1 MEDERPEGSKE
12 AGRPRTSST
21 RSPRGLDHT
30 MNGSKEPTA
39 RKEVRLKGNG
49 PIGAKSRAAKIPQRA
64 LPQVPQGFDA
74 QYEMGVST
82 VLYSAVQGTHNAPPL
97 PLPPAQVSKA
107 EIGGCRGS
115 ILFHLNFT
123 LHLLPSKPSAADEG
137 LVSLKPEPPG
147 PGLLHSLRFAKAR
160 FDGLHLPL
168 TDLSNDCSGQT
179 IAIMAMLASKSPF
192 PTVMGGSSL
201 IPNPPPT
208 AIPSS
213 RRTPV
218 MPAHNFTSPTD
229 SDFSDSDGSDSVK
242 TWDEDKVCDYL
253 RSVKCGEYE
262 KLFRK
267 NHINGENLLEM
278 DKEVLKEMGIDKVGD
293 RVRLFLGIKK
303 LRTKAYANQKKRN
316 RESFAGLDIQVMASA
331 GGSPR
336 PSNPRAMQSSRDNR
350 RYSRQIDA
358 SALLEG
364 ALSNSRPNSPLQ
376 IPDLRGPRQQR
387 YPAGTGY
394 LSNAGSTSAAR
405 QTGSSSDVPPSR
417 LGQDVIRVIS
427 TGGVTKVV
435 KIADCNTCA
444 EVMRVTLRKFA
455 LREDH
460 ERNYCFWVLTG
471 IDPDP
476 SQCRRLGDTE
486 LWRIIKDQRRPER
499 NRLILRRVPAA
510 EPGEAELQRAA
521 AIALEEEQ
529 QKHSR
534 ALEGVDKRSQL
545 KVQKVLGE
553 KWNDQLQS
561 PLSPASFQDRER
573 SVSNAAKDLER
584 PDDSDSR
591 SLQQRK
597 VALRQFGGL
606 RPPSELIASD
616 LTSYFPDH
624 RREDIDRTARL
635 SMRRSTRL
643 SKINS
648 RLSVASNLSFAS
660 SVQDAPPIPTIAD
673 SWLSGSAHVAKIRS
687 RDSHGRIPTI
697 YNRDSI
703 ASSMLDTLQEESPIE
718 PNRKS
723 YVSFSESNSD
733 TAAVSV
739 TDPEGNLTTTSYF
752 EGDGSTGSGSLQD
765 LKQALSDDGD
775 DPDEELQSFLSGDSW
790 DDNKW
795 MKGALIGQGSFGSVY
810 LALHAVTGELLAV
823 KQVETPSGA
832 NSQSDARKK
841 SMIEALKRE
850 ISLLRDLRHANIV
863 QYLGCSSSA
872 DHLNIFLE
880 YVTGGSVQTML
891 NSYGALPEPLVRSFV
906 RQILTGLS
914 YLHNRDIIHRDIKG
928 ANILVDNK
936 GTIKISD
943 FGISKKLEASNLLG
957 GANNNKHRPSL
968 QGSVFWM
975 APEVVKQ
982 TSYTRK
988 ADIWS
993 LGCLVVEMMTGTHPF
1008 PDCSQL
1014 QAIFKIG
1021 GGKAAPTM
1029 PEHAS
1034 EEAKRFL
1041 AQTFEIDHN
1050 LRPSADDLMLSPFL
1064 APIT

>member
-1 MEDERPEGSKE
+1 
-12 AGRPRTSST
+12 
-21 RSPRGLDHT
+21 
-30 MNGSKEPTA
+30 
-39 RKEVRLKGNG
+39 
-49 PIGAKSRAAKIPQRA
+49 
-64 LPQVPQGFDA
+64 
-74 QYEMGVST
+74 
-82 VLYSAVQGTHNAPPL
+82 
-97 PLPPAQVSKA
+97 
-107 EIGGCRGS
+107 
-115 ILFHLNFT
+115 
-123 LHLLPSKPSAADEG
+123 
-137 LVSLKPEPPG
+137 
-147 PGLLHSLRFAKAR
+147 
-160 FDGLHLPL
+160 
-168 TDLSNDCSGQT
+168 
-179 IAIMAMLASKSPF
+179 MAMLASKASF
-192 PTVMGGSSL
+192 PTAMSGSTLVPSSSQSAM
-201 IPNPPPT
+201 PPPRRAP

-213 RRTPV
+213 SQTY
-218 MPAHNFTSPTD
+218 ASPTE
-229 SDFSDSDGSDSVK
+229 SDFSDTDSPDSVK
-242 TWDEDKVCDYL
+242 NWDEDKVCEYL

-262 KLFRK
+262 KIFRK

-278 DKEVLKEMGIDKVGD
+278 DKEVLKEMGIEKVGD

-316 RESFAGLDIQVMASA
+316 RDSFGGLDIQIMSA
-331 GGSPR
+331 PGGSPR
-336 PSNPRAMQSSRDNR
+336 PLNTTRGMPTPSANK
-350 RYSRQIDA
+350 RYSRQIDLGGLDLSKA
-358 SALLEG
+358 S
-364 ALSNSRPNSPLQ
+364 SRPNSPL
-376 IPDLRGPRQQR
+376 PGSDMRTARQQR
-387 YPAGTGY
+387 YPQGASY
-394 LSNAGSTSAAR
+394 QNQPSRLP
-405 QTGSSSDVPPSR
+405 GSSSEVSASR
-417 LGQDVIRVIS
+417 LVTTHTRNTSSMDGSLMAALPQGQDVIRVIS

-435 KIADCNTCA
+435 KIADCNTCE

-460 ERNYCFWVLTG
+460 ERNYCFWVLAG

-510 EPGEAELQRAA
+510 EPGDAELQRAA
-521 AIALEEEQ
+521 AIAMEEEQ
-529 QKHSR
+529 QKHAR
-534 ALEGVDKRSQL
+534 ALETVDKRSQL
-545 KVQKVLGE
+545 KVQKMLGE
-553 KWNDQLQS
+553 NWNEQLQS
-561 PLSPASFQDRER
+561 PLSPISYQDRER
-573 SVSNAAKDLER
+573 NLHNAARDLER
-584 PDDSDSR
+584 PPSSESSR
-591 SLQQRK
+591 PQRRK
-597 VALRQFGGL
+597 TGLRQFGGL

-624 RREDIDRTARL
+624 PREDIDRTARL

-643 SKINS
+643 SKVNS
-648 RLSVASNLSFAS
+648 RLSVASSLSYAS
-660 SVQDAPPIPTIAD
+660 SFQDAPPIPTIAD
-673 SWLSGSAHVAKIRS
+673 SWLNAGNSQVAKVRPV
-687 RDSHGRIPTI
+687 SHMRPPHG
-697 YNRDSI
+697 YNRDSV

-723 YVSFSESNSD
+723 YVSFAESSSD
-733 TAAVSV
+733 SAAGLSV
-739 TDPEGNLTTTSYF
+739 TDPEGNTTTASYF
-752 EGDGSTGSGSLQD
+752 DGDTSTGSGSFQELR
-765 LKQALSDDGD
+765 QALTDDGD
-775 DPDEELQSFLSGDSW
+775 DADEELQSFLAGESW

-823 KQVETPSGA
+823 KQVETPAPGA
-832 NSQSDARKK
+832 NSQNDTRKK

-850 ISLLRDLRHANIV
+850 ISLLRDLRHPNIV
-863 QYLGCSSSA
+863 QYLGCSSSS
-872 DHLNIFLE
+872 DYLNIFLE
-880 YVTGGSVQTML
+880 YVPGGSVQTML

-943 FGISKKLEASNLLG
+943 FGISKKLEATNILS
-957 GANNNKHRPSL
+957 GAANSKHRPSL

-993 LGCLVVEMMTGTHPF
+993 LGCLVVEMMTGSHPF

-1021 GGKAAPTM
+1021 GGKAAPTI
-1029 PEHAS
+1029 PDHSS
-1034 EEAKRFL
+1034 EEGKTFL

-1050 LRPSADDLMLSPFL
+1050 LRPSADELMLSPFL
-1064 APIT
+1064 VPIT

>member
-1 MEDERPEGSKE
+1 
-12 AGRPRTSST
+12 
-21 RSPRGLDHT
+21 
-30 MNGSKEPTA
+30 
-39 RKEVRLKGNG
+39 
-49 PIGAKSRAAKIPQRA
+49 
-64 LPQVPQGFDA
+64 
-74 QYEMGVST
+74 
-82 VLYSAVQGTHNAPPL
+82 
-97 PLPPAQVSKA
+97 
-107 EIGGCRGS
+107 
-115 ILFHLNFT
+115 
-123 LHLLPSKPSAADEG
+123 
-137 LVSLKPEPPG
+137 
-147 PGLLHSLRFAKAR
+147 
-160 FDGLHLPL
+160 
-168 TDLSNDCSGQT
+168 
-179 IAIMAMLASKSPF
+179 MAMLASKASF
-192 PTVMGGSSL
+192 PTGLGPTALAPVTSQHAMA
-201 IPNPPPT
+201 PPRRAPTMPPT
-208 AIPSS
+208 GAYG
-213 RRTPV
+213 
-218 MPAHNFTSPTD
+218 SPTE
-229 SDFSDSDGSDSVK
+229 SEFSENDPSDSVK
-242 TWDEDKVCDYL
+242 NWDEDKVCEYL
-253 RSVKCGEYE
+253 RTVKCGDYE
-262 KLFRK
+262 KVFRK

-278 DKEVLKEMGIDKVGD
+278 DKDVLKEMGVEKVGD
-293 RVRLFLGIKK
+293 RVRLFLSIKK
-303 LRTKAYANQKKRN
+303 LRTRAYANEKKRN
-316 RESFAGLDIQVMASA
+316 RDSFGGLDIHITAPS

-336 PSNPRAMQSSRDNR
+336 PPNTARAMPTSSTNK
-350 RYSRQIDA
+350 RYSRQIDIYGGLD
-358 SALLEG
+358 SG
-364 ALSNSRPNSPLQ
+364 KTTSRPNSPL
-376 IPDLRGPRQQR
+376 PGTDLRTLRTRGKTYVTSPVNTHGQR
-387 YPAGTGY
+387 MVTATPDNPANRLVTNHTRNN
-394 LSNAGSTSAAR
+394 SSMDGSLMAALP
-405 QTGSSSDVPPSR
+405 Q
-417 LGQDVIRVIS
+417 GQEVIRVIS
-427 TGGVTKVV
+427 THGVTKVV
-435 KIADCNTCA
+435 KIADCNTCE

-460 ERNYCFWVLTG
+460 ERNYCFWVLAG

-499 NRLILRRVPAA
+499 NRLILRRVPAG

-521 AIALEEEQ
+521 AIAMEEEQ
-529 QKHSR
+529 QKHAR
-534 ALEGVDKRSQL
+534 ALETVDKRSQL
-545 KVQKVLGE
+545 KVQKMLGE

-561 PLSPASFQDRER
+561 PLSPISYQDRER
-573 SVSNAAKDLER
+573 NLHNAAKDLER
-584 PDDSDSR
+584 PQSVVEALPTR
-591 SLQQRK
+591 RMPG
-597 VALRQFGGL
+597 ALRQFGGL

-624 RREDIDRTARL
+624 TREDIDRTARL

-643 SKINS
+643 SKVNS

-660 SVQDAPPIPTIAD
+660 SIQDAPPIPTIAD
-673 SWLSGSAHVAKIRS
+673 SWLNANSQLAKVKTRDSAHIR
-687 RDSHGRIPTI
+687 PPQNA
-697 YNRDSI
+697 YNRDSVT
-703 ASSMLDTLQEESPIE
+703 SSMLDTLQEESSIE

-723 YVSFSESNSD
+723 YVSFTESSSD
-733 TAAVSV
+733 STALSV
-739 TDPEGNLTTTSYF
+739 TDPEGNTRTTSYYD
-752 EGDGSTGSGSLQD
+752 GDNSTGSGSGSGSFQEIR
-765 LKQALSDDGD
+765 QALTKDGD
-775 DPDEELQSFLSGDSW
+775 DVDEELQSFLAGESWGD
-790 DDNKW
+790 DKW

-823 KQVETPSGA
+823 KQVETPAPGA
-832 NSQSDARKK
+832 NSQGDTRKK

-872 DHLNIFLE
+872 DYLNIFLE
-880 YVTGGSVQTML
+880 YVPGGSVQTML

-943 FGISKKLEASNLLG
+943 FGISKKLEASNILS

-993 LGCLVVEMMTGTHPF
+993 LGCLVVEMMTGSHPF

-1021 GGKAAPTM
+1021 GGKAAPTI

-1034 EEAKRFL
+1034 EEAKEFL

-1050 LRPSADDLMLSPFL
+1050 LRPSADQLILSPIERVMRHSYGICDDEVDNEDYKETKLDAWEEDEELHFGLL
-1064 APIT
+1064 ANETAAAGGKQPLSGLGEAAQEAEESCW